1 MGTYNALTSG
11 AIIGILLAVVVL
23 AFGFWPF
30 VLALVFGAIGA
41 LIGGALTGKLNVRA
55 AFDALRG
62 RRTL

>member
-1 MGTYNALTSG
+1 MGNYSALTTG

-23 AFGFWPF
+23 AFGFWAF

-41 LIGGALTGKLNVRA
+41 VIAGAITGTLNVRA